1 MVVDPASDWPRFA
14 EQARQLLAVD
24 EVDAVGIDDDG
35 RVTIRDRDGRSRGVA
50 VGDVT
55 HLRYA

>member
-1 MVVDPASDWPRFA
+1 MPRCGTIGRRVRLELPDGTVVEA
-14 EQARQLLAVD
+14 
-24 EVDAVGIDDDG
+24 DATGIDDDG
-35 RVTIRDRDGRSRGVA
+35 RITIRDRDGATRGVA

>member
-1 MVVDPASDWPRFA
+1 VRVRLELPDGSVVEA
-14 EQARQLLAVD
+14 
-24 EVDAVGIDDDG
+24 DATGIDDDG
-35 RVTIRDRDGRSRGVA
+35 RITIRDRDGVSRGVA